1 MPVPWVMPGKNAK
14 SLVNGD
20 PGDAQGLPGL
30 LNKAGAHAELEGWP
44 AGELV
49 VLGRRGLA
57 GEAPK

>member
-1 MPVPWVMPGKNAK
+1 MPGKNAK